1 MFFTRLSTGFEL
13 ARSSWQV
20 LRQNRQLILFPVLS
34 GIACLLVLLSFAL
47 PLFLVHPQWL
57 DFLDPKAQQG
67 VQPPPWAYLVLFAF
81 YFCNYFV
88 ITYFNAALISC
99 AIISF
104 NGGKPTLADGLGA
117 ANSRLPQ
124 ILAWSLVSATVGVLL
139 KLIENIHE
147 KVGEIVS
154 FLLGTAWSI
163 LTFFVVPVLVVEKV
177 GPIEAIAR
185 STRILRKTW
194 GEALVSNWGIGLFM
208 FLLALPGIAVL
219 VLAILLMGASV
230 VLGLAVLAL
239 AAIYLLALMAVG
251 PALHGICLAALYQYA
266 SEGRVPGAFDSHLLQ
281 GAFAHKSK

>member
-1 MFFTRLSTGFEL
+1 MFFTRLSAGYEL

-20 LRQNRQLILFPVLS
+20 LRQNRQLIVFPVLS
-34 GIACLLVLLSFAL
+34 GAACVLVLLSFAV
-47 PLFLVHPQWL
+47 PLFLAQPQWL
-57 DFLDPKAQQG
+57 DFLDGKAQQG
-67 VQPPPWAYLVLFAF
+67 GQPPPWAYLVLFAF

-124 ILAWSLVSATVGVLL
+124 ILAWALVSATVGVVL

-147 KVGEIVS
+147 KIGEIVS

-163 LTFFVVPVLVVEKV
+163 LTFFVVPVLVVERV
-177 GPIEAIAR
+177 GPFEAISR
-185 STRILRKTW
+185 SMRILRQTW

-208 FLLALPGIAVL
+208 FLLALPGVAV
-219 VLAILLMGASV
+219 AIFAVILMTVSV

-239 AAIYLLALMAVG
+239 AAIYLLALMAIG

-266 SEGRVPGAFDSHLLQ
+266 AKGQVPGFFESRLLQ

>member
-239 AAIYLLALMAVG
+239 AAINLLALMAVG